1 MKSLYLIGGPMGV
14 GKTACCRALR
24 DLLPR
29 SVFLDGDWCWDMH
42 PFQVTEATKALVMDN
57 IVHCLGNFLACD
69 AFDHVIFG
77 WVMHQQAI
85 LDTLEARL
93 SPPPSVRMVR
103 VSLLCAPD
111 ELRRRI
117 AGDVAAGLRQAD
129 VPGRAMAYL
138 PLYDALSTRKL
149 DTTGLSPAEAA
160 AEIARMAGF
169 SPR

>member
-14 GKTACCRALR
+14 GKTACCKALR

-42 PFQVTEATKALVMDN
+42 PFQVTEATKAMVMDN
-57 IVHCLGNFLACD
+57 IVHCLRNFLACD

-93 SPPPSVRMVR
+93 SLPSSVRMVR

-129 VPGRAMAYL
+129 VFDRAMAYL
-138 PLYDALSTRKL
+138 PLYDALATRKL
-149 DTTGLSPAEAA
+149 DTTALSPAEAA
-160 AEIARMAGF
+160 AEIAHMAGF
-169 SPR
+169 STR